1 MSILF
6 SLLALAV
13 FVGDLSRQPPW
24 QTDYQAA
31 LVQGARQNRPL
42 AVFLAPGQAG
52 WDKLAQGGK
61 LSKEVQ
67 QLLGGKYVP
76 VYLNTDTVKGKE
88 LASSFDLPGGTGL
101 VLSDRQGEH
110 QAFWHVGA
118 LADTEL
124 ASALERHADATSP
137 VLMTETN
144 LVTQTSYY
152 GPVVT
157 PTYTAPGVWGATS
170 GFQQM
175 SAPACSH

>member
-1 MSILF
+1 MVV
-6 SLLALAV
+6 ADV
-13 FVGDLSRQPPW
+13 SRQPPW

-31 LVQGARQNRPL
+31 LVQSARLNRPL
-42 AVFLAPGQAG
+42 AVFLAPGQMG

-61 LSKEVQ
+61 LSKEVH

-76 VYLNTDTVKGKE
+76 VYLNTNTVKGKE

-110 QAFWHVGA
+110 QAFWHEGA

-124 ASALERHADATSP
+124 TSALERHADATGP
-137 VLMTETN
+137 VLATEMN
-144 LVTQTSYY
+144 LATQTSYY

-157 PTYTAPGVWGATS
+157 PANAAPGAWGTTI
-170 GFQQM
+170 
-175 SAPACSH
+175 CTH